1 MKRIDREKQNVKTA
15 LFTIPIVNYDEK
27 RYILLFYEVWVEEW
41 LFAMEG
47 VKTLKGKLKKFK
59 LCSENNG
66 WAI

>member
-27 RYILLFYEVWVEEW
+27 RYILVFYEVWVEEW

-47 VKTLKGKLKKFK
+47 GQNIKRKIKIK
-59 LCSENNG
+59 E
-66 WAI
+66 I